1 MSVNYE
7 NRLGAEKGR
16 KKITLFTGEDILS
29 YGSVIV
35 KNFLKE
41 LLLLFR
47 IFTAS
52 AELFRVFLADGTHT
66 MKWVIKNGEIQL
78 EKPCLLGLACGG
90 NWSLGRSFDQER
102 NRNIPNFCGPTAI
115 VSTFLVVSCGMGV
128 SLCAYG
134 YQCILGQPDNYLARA

>member
-35 KNFLKE
+35 KNFLME
-41 LLLLFR
+41 FLLFFR

-52 AELFRVFLADGTHT
+52 AELFRVFLSDGTHT
-66 MKWVIKNGEIQL
+66 IKRVIKNDEIQL
-78 EKPCLLGLACGG
+78 EKSCLLGPACGRY
-90 NWSLGRSFDQER
+90 WPSGRNFHQER

-115 VSTFLVVSCGMGV
+115 VSTFLVVSCGMGA

-134 YQCILGQPDNYLARA
+134 YQCILGQSDHCLARA